1 MGNQIYKNAFLLN
14 TLIQKPSTDHRLP
27 NGQASYGSQG
37 KWGQGKKSMINQYY
51 SMRAATLTTK
61 FPHPT
66 SHNQT
71 WHATL
76 DFFCPVFHPRTA
88 HPEAGIRPGKCQI
101 PASRP
106 GSDRSGRGR
115 AGFSRSPASRTG
127 SDRSGR
133 GKDSRLSKSR
143 DAVAGDLWGLDLVVS
158 VAPASFR
165 LYLPR

>member
-88 HPEAGIRPGKCQI
+88 HPEAGIRPGKCQ
-101 PASRP
+101 
-106 GSDRSGRGR
+106 
-115 AGFSRSPASRTG
+115 SPASRTG